1 MSRLCKL
8 AMMTGA
14 IALSSTA
21 FGQDQ
26 AFWSARAA
34 TAGTAQDNYLPDV
47 KGVST
52 AIINPSTDDAV
63 HTGTMFRINDHSTY
77 YDGYQMPI
85 FFKTDDQARMVVFG
99 GGTYPYYPEYLF
111 DERFINV
118 RSVDIEVDQTDA
130 DVSYI
135 TAWERPWNSNYIV
148 YTTVLGGGTFPSN
161 PTSPALYNDRDGVKI
176 LKMDNVTGAILD
188 EINVFDNTPLDPS
201 QNYGHSLIPTRSL
214 YHDGYLYVCG
224 FYTPDDTRCPDC
236 DPVMSLPLPV
246 KDVMFST
253 TEKKA
258 FVAKIDCNAGSFS
271 FVDMKYYDTYSPSSV
286 PNNTGVDFDMAL
298 GMKMLNDGRLM
309 VTGSVNAIDNNLV
322 GFIRS
327 GTMAYILDPATLNI
341 VSEQHFVAPDNG
353 DGIGDHEYGVDIV
366 EVYNPSISTILYRAF
381 IVGNQYDYFNTENED
396 PQTGYSQNPKQ
407 LYVGGIVH
415 DNSGSYGYIAG
426 RCMTTTSPAFWAT
439 NFLKNDALNIGT
451 GNNYRFLVAGMMT
464 TAPGGYNVLTPSMP
478 ISNTNINPFLLEF
491 QTQSVLTQVATTPKP
506 QLTVFESEQGTN
518 NYDILG
524 GANSNIFFHPYIG
537 DRTGANSNVVLSAP
551 WYYSDPDFPG
561 LMGKMEIVNETTTHQ
576 YDHGLCGINHYDGV
590 GFTNGSS
597 VSTILTANSAEQASY
612 SPDAVGTVVVTL
624 IGGSSDMCGAQ
635 PYEYKPT
642 GVDNIAN
649 SNEFKL
655 YPNPATSEVHVSL
668 ANSVSKDA
676 KVSVVL
682 MNMYGQ
688 TVGTLYSGKAS
699 NLNAN
704 TTLHLPSV
712 ATGIYTVQIIVDG
725 QMSHAEKLVIE

>member
-1 MSRLCKL
+1 
-8 AMMTGA
+8 MTGA
-14 IALSSTA
+14 IALSSTTFA
-21 FGQDQ
+21 QDQ

-34 TAGTAQDNYLPDV
+34 TAGTNQDDYLPDV

-52 AIINPSTDDAV
+52 AIIDPSTDYAV
-63 HTGTMFRINDHSTY
+63 HTGTMFRINDHVTY

-85 FFKTDDQARMVVFG
+85 FFKTNTQAIMELFSG
-99 GGTYPYYPEYLF
+99 GASSYLPEYLF

-118 RSVDIEVDQTDA
+118 RSVDIELDQTDA

-135 TAWERPWNSNYIV
+135 TAWERPWNNAYIT
-148 YTTVLGGGTFPSN
+148 YTTDAGGSTFPTN
-161 PTSPALYNDRDGVKI
+161 PASPALYNDRDGVKI

-188 EINVFDNTPLDPS
+188 EINVFDNTPLDAS
-201 QNYGHSLIPTRSL
+201 QDYGHSLIPTRSM

-236 DPVMSLPLPV
+236 QSFYPPAPLPV
-246 KDVMFST
+246 KDIMFST

-258 FVAKIDCNAGSFS
+258 FVAKIDCSGGGFS

-286 PNNTGVDFDMAL
+286 PNNAGVDFDMAL

-309 VTGSVNAIDNNLV
+309 VTGSVNAIDNNLT
-322 GFIRS
+322 GYIRS
-327 GTMAYILDPATLNI
+327 GTMAYVLDPATLNI
-341 VSEQHFVAPDNG
+341 VAEQHFIAPDNG
-353 DGIGDHEYGVDIV
+353 DGIGDHEYGVDIT
-366 EVYNPSISTILYRAF
+366 EVYNPAVSTVLYRAF

-396 PQTGYSQNPKQ
+396 PETGYSQKPKH
-407 LYVGGIVH
+407 LYIGGIVH
-415 DNSGSYGYIAG
+415 DNSGSYGLIG
-426 RCMTTTSPAFWAT
+426 SRCMTTTSSSFWAT
-439 NFLKNDALNIGT
+439 NFLKNDALTLGG
-451 GNNYRFLVAGMMT
+451 GNDYRFLVAGMMT
-464 TAPGGYNVLTPSMP
+464 TAPAGYNVLTPSMP

-491 QTQSVLTQVATTPKP
+491 QTQSILSQVAPLPKP
-506 QLTVFESEQGTN
+506 QLTVFESKQGTN

-537 DRTGANSNVVLSAP
+537 DRTGANSNIVLSAP
-551 WYYSDPDFPG
+551 WYYSDPYFPG
-561 LMGKMEIVNETTTHQ
+561 LMGKMEIVKETATTHV
-576 YDHGLCGINHYDGV
+576 YSHGDCGINNYDGV

-624 IGGSSDMCGAQ
+624 IGGSSEMCNNLSSN
-635 PYEYKPT
+635 PYAYKPT
-642 GVDNIAN
+642 GVENIAN

-688 TVGTLYSGKAS
+688 SVGSLYSGKAS

-704 TTLHLPSV
+704 TTLQLPDV
-712 ATGIYTVQIIVDG
+712 ATGIYMVQIIVDG
-725 QMSHAEKLVIE
+725 QLAHTEKLVIE